1 MTDLTRINGNANLG
15 RDVKTES
22 RARLQINT
30 MVRISNTG
38 KLPTVRQRRR
48 EKNEERLLFF
58 YSGRL
63 VNDNYAIYVRRE
75 MEKENQVR
83 KTAKSQLKYRSGI

>member
-1 MTDLTRINGNANLG
+1 MTDPTRINGNANLG

-63 VNDNYAIYVRRE
+63 VKDNYAIYVRRE